1 MSAPESIRFEV
12 EHTSRF
18 RYNQP
23 AHKSIMSVRLHPRQD
38 RGQRVLSFSLTVTP
52 TAEPVAFADSFGNI
66 CHLFDIRRGFRELSV
81 SSHAEVELNDIAG
94 LTMRP
99 DSDSWVLLEEKT
111 DPVECWEY
119 LNPSTFVRYSTALA
133 KFMDSCSIKKTGGPI
148 VSMTEA
154 ALALYTNIDYE
165 PGSTAVDSP
174 IDTVLDNRRGVCQ
187 DYTHVLLAIGRSWGI
202 PCRYVSGYL
211 RLDSGDELRT
221 PTGESHAWVEFLYP
235 GSDWIG
241 IDPTNNT
248 MADHRYV
255 RVAVGRDYADV
266 PPTKG
271 IVFGTGGSI
280 IEVQVIV
287 DEVAPKSQTA
297 DTSDAA
303 GGDVQQ

>member
-1 MSAPESIRFEV
+1 
-12 EHTSRF
+12 
-18 RYNQP
+18 
-23 AHKSIMSVRLHPRQD
+23 
-38 RGQRVLSFSLTVTP
+38 
-52 TAEPVAFADSFGNI
+52 
-66 CHLFDIRRGFRELSV
+66 
-81 SSHAEVELNDIAG
+81 
-94 LTMRP
+94 
-99 DSDSWVLLEEKT
+99 
-111 DPVECWEY
+111 
-119 LNPSTFVRYSTALA
+119 
-133 KFMDSCSIKKTGGPI
+133 
-148 VSMTEA
+148 MTEA